1 MTTNEIA
8 ALLNAPQLF
17 ASAVKTAEEA
27 VNLTSKTSPYRAEK
41 EAELEAI
48 KARYEAEAINRE
60 LRAKAKAK
68 GFQLSQY
75 KQGQW
80 IKKTA
85 SGWVNTTVEEVAA
98 LA

>member
-27 VNLTSKTSPYRAEK
+27 VADAATRFNATFNEVANEIEAAKKLKTAE
-41 EAELEAI
+41 E
-48 KARYEAEAINRE
+48 
-60 LRAKAKAK
+60 RAKAQEK
-68 GFQLSQY
+68 
-75 KQGQW
+75 
-80 IKKTA
+80 
-85 SGWVNTTVEEVAA
+85 A